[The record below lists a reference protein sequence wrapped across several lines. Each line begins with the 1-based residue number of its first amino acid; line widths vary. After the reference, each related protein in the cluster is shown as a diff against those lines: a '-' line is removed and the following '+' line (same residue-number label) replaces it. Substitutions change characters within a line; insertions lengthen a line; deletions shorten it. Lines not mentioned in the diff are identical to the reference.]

1 MATIPT
7 AAALDLMYR
16 SSTTGAP
23 TAEFDRL
30 GGYAAVKA
38 AAEAAGYSAT
48 PEFIQ
53 SYEVANNLPNSA
65 AAQSQGWEQ
74 APTQEQLAQ
83 MMRDSNNLRL
93 NETPTNKD
101 NYLAQERLAREM
113 ESIERQRQA
122 ERDYYAAN
130 TASREAGERQIAAQ
144 QVAAQQAAA
153 QQAAAAQ
160 AQQQIAAQYASAQQ
174 IATAQAAQQAAMQAV
189 QSAAQARSTGLLDV
203 APRAAATAG
212 PAINRPTAMMQ
223 PSYAQVAPAQITNRA
238 ITGTPYSSIYSPA
251 TMRQNAPTLAN
262 VQAAARSANP
272 YASLMALSQ
281 QQFLPGSYAGL
292 AGATAANPYL
302 GGYNPN
308 IYQLP
313 PATGLLAP
321 SASVYSGGGSN
332 AGDARG
338 PGSGNAA
345 GGGFTGS
352 TNIGGV
358 SGTTTGIAS
367 GANSLAAILGNLGL
381 TSISDAIARNVNPNY
396 SYEGRGATGGGVDP
410 QTGLQGQGTTGQ
422 TGLYGDAAAGSG
434 GIDFGTNLQGQGYL
448 GQTGLYGDAAAGM
461 SSNTAQQDFRAAE
474 LAAQNLAE
482 RNAFT
487 RGLTGL
493 LGGGQ
498 LSAID
503 NAIATEASNARMEA
517 AAMAAVDAAR
527 FGTNAAM
534 PASVQAAQNAAN
546 RAGIAE
552 ANLGGYGYGENTG
565 DFLGGSDSFGE
576 GQYAKGGM
584 VNMKPQRH
592 NPPGPDDGYAALE
605 NGEYVIRKK
614 AVKKYGANIFEQ
626 INAGRIP
633 AQRLKSLLE

>member
-23 TAEFDRL
+23 TAEFNKY

-53 SYEVANNLPNSA
+53 SYEVAQGA
-65 AAQSQGWEQ
+65 AAPNPAPPSPAPPTPTSRESQDAREELERQ
-74 APTQEQLAQ
+74 T
-83 MMRDSNNLRL
+83 RVNDNLRQ
-93 NETPTNKD
+93 
-101 NYLAQERLAREM
+101 QERYFFEKTREARE
-113 ESIERQRQA
+113 
-122 ERDYYAAN
+122 
-130 TASREAGERQIAAQ
+130 ASERQIAEQ
-144 QVAAQQAAA
+144 QAAAQQAAAQQAAAQQVAA

-174 IATAQAAQQAAMQAV
+174 IAAAQAAQQAAMQAV

-223 PSYAQVAPAQITNRA
+223 PSYTQDAPAQITNRA

-251 TMRQNAPTLAN
+251 TMRQNAPTLAS

-321 SASVYSGGGSN
+321 STSRVSGYDGVNNS
-332 AGDARG
+332 GDQRG
-338 PGSGNAA
+338 PGSGNAGGIPGFNIDPLALAMARVANLFSSPVSLGKPATVIDATFNPTQA
-345 GGGFTGS
+345 GIDYAG
-352 TNIGGV
+352 
-358 SGTTTGIAS
+358 AS
-367 GANSLAAILGNLGL
+367 GKSTWGKSGNAEQDIGPSVLNS
-381 TSISDAIARNVNPNY
+381 
-396 SYEGRGATGGGVDP
+396 P
-410 QTGLQGQGTTGQ
+410 QQ
-422 TGLYGDAAAGSG
+422 
-434 GIDFGTNLQGQGYL
+434 N
-448 GQTGLYGDAAAGM
+448 
-461 SSNTAQQDFRAAE
+461 FRAAE

-487 RGLTGL
+487 GGITGL
-493 LGGGQ
+493 LGQ
-498 LSAID
+498 
-503 NAIATEASNARMEA
+503 SNTFARGFDALPGITTNEQPQGYDTAGSRAEA
-517 AAMAAVDAAR
+517 AARA
-527 FGTNAAM
+527 NE
-534 PASVQAAQNAAN
+534 AAN
-546 RAGIAE
+546 LAAAE
-552 ANLGGYGYGENTG
+552 SAAPGGVNDGGYGGYGGVT
-565 DFLGGSDSFGE
+565 GGSNTMGFGGE
-576 GQYAKGGM
+576 YAKGGK
-584 VNMKPQRH
+584 VNMKPQMH
-592 NPPGPDDGYAALE
+592 NPPGPDDGYAALQ

>member
-48 PEFIQ
+48 PKFIQ

-65 AAQSQGWEQ
+65 AAQSQGQQ
-74 APTQEQLAQ
+74 APTQDELAQ
-83 MMRDSNNLRL
+83 MMRDSNNQRL
-93 NETPTNKD
+93 NEV
-101 NYLAQERLAREM
+101 AQA
-113 ESIERQRQA
+113 QQQA
-122 ERDYYAAN
+122 A
-130 TASREAGERQIAAQ
+130 AAQ
-144 QVAAQQAAA
+144 AQQQAAAQQAAA
-153 QQAAAAQ
+153 QQAAV
-160 AQQQIAAQYASAQQ
+160 
-174 IATAQAAQQAAMQAV
+174 QAV
-189 QSAAQARSTGLLDV
+189 QRAAQARSTGLLDV

-251 TMRQNAPTLAN
+251 TMRQNAPTLAS
-262 VQAAARSANP
+262 VQAAARSSNP
-272 YASLMALSQ
+272 YAALMALSQ
-281 QQFLPGSYAGL
+281 QQSMPGSYAGP

-302 GGYNPN
+302 GGYNPS

-321 SASVYSGGGSN
+321 SAGVYSGGGSN

-358 SGTTTGIAS
+358 SGTTTGVAS
-367 GANSLAAILGNLGL
+367 AANSLAAILGNLGL
-381 TSISDAIARNVNPNY
+381 TSISDAIAKNVDPNY
-396 SYEGRGATGGGVDP
+396 SHEGRGATGGGVDP
-410 QTGLQGQGTTGQ
+410 QTGLQGQGT
-422 TGLYGDAAAGSG
+422 
-434 GIDFGTNLQGQGYL
+434 I

-461 SSNTAQQDFRAAE
+461 SANTAQQGFRAAE
-474 LAAQNLAE
+474 LADQNLADQ
-482 RNAFT
+482 NAFT
-487 RGLTGL
+487 GGLTGL

-498 LSAID
+498 LSAFDSTYAGMISD
-503 NAIATEASNARMEA
+503 AKMEA
-517 AAMAAVDAAR
+517 AAMAAA
-527 FGTNAAM
+527 NAAQYG
-534 PASVQAAQNAAN
+534 PQIAATAANVQAAQDAAAFSAAQAAANAAAADAAQAASDN
-546 RAGIAE
+546 AD
-552 ANLGGYGYGENTG
+552 NPSGGYDGGYSGGYDGGG
-565 DFLGGSDSFGE
+565 DPGGGGGPF
-576 GQYAKGGM
+576 AKGGM
-584 VNMKPQRH
+584 VNMKPQMH
-592 NPPGPDDGYAALE
+592 NPPGPDDGYAALQ
-605 NGEYVIRKK
+605 NGEYVIRKS
-614 AVKKYGANIFEQ
+614 AVKKYGSNIFEQ

>member
-23 TAEFDRL
+23 TAEFNKY

-53 SYEVANNLPNSA
+53 SYEVAQGAAAPSPAPPTPPSRESQDAREELERQTKINDNLRQQERYFFEKTREAREASERQIAAQQAAEQQA
-65 AAQSQGWEQ
+65 AAQQV
-74 APTQEQLAQ
+74 
-83 MMRDSNNLRL
+83 
-93 NETPTNKD
+93 
-101 NYLAQERLAREM
+101 
-113 ESIERQRQA
+113 
-122 ERDYYAAN
+122 
-130 TASREAGERQIAAQ
+130 AAQ

-174 IATAQAAQQAAMQAV
+174 IAAAQAAQQAAMQAV

-223 PSYAQVAPAQITNRA
+223 PSYTQDAPAQITNRA

-321 SASVYSGGGSN
+321 STVAGGSGYDGVN
-332 AGDARG
+332 NSGDQRG
-338 PGSGNAA
+338 PGSGDA
-345 GGGFTGS
+345 GGGQTFYGSLANLAGEAQRAGFTTIGDFLGGLVPVGAEYNRVDLDTGS
-352 TNIGGV
+352 TV
-358 SGTTTGIAS
+358 K
-367 GANSLAAILGNLGL
+367 
-381 TSISDAIARNVNPNY
+381 
-396 SYEGRGATGGGVDP
+396 GATTQADIDALSGKNDP
-410 QTGLQGQGTTGQ
+410 
-422 TGLYGDAAAGSG
+422 GSSVALSG
-434 GIDFGTNLQGQGYL
+434 
-448 GQTGLYGDAAAGM
+448 
-461 SSNTAQQDFRAAE
+461 SRQDFRAQE

-487 RGLTGL
+487 AGITGL
-493 LGGGQ
+493 LGQ
-498 LSAID
+498 
-503 NAIATEASNARMEA
+503 SNTFARGFDALPGITTNEQSQGYDTAGSRAEA
-517 AAMAAVDAAR
+517 AALA
-527 FGTNAAM
+527 NAA
-534 PASVQAAQNAAN
+534 
-546 RAGIAE
+546 
-552 ANLGGYGYGENTG
+552 ANLAAAESAAPGGVNDGGFEGRT
-565 DFLGGSDSFGE
+565 LGGNFG
-576 GQYAKGGM
+576 GDAYGGSYQFAKGGK
-584 VNMKPQRH
+584 VNMKPQMN
-592 NPPGPDDGYAALE
+592 NPPGPDDGYAALQ
-605 NGEYVIRKK
+605 NGEYVIRKS